1 MGLFLMFHL
10 VYICFFLFKLAS
22 HKKIEKKAHQEYSEN
37 TYSNKILPKRLN
49 ACKQSDFDELRST
62 SVLDTNKSLV

>member
-10 VYICFFLFKLAS
+10 VYIGFFLFKLAS

-37 TYSNKILPKRLN
+37 THSNKRLPKRLN
-49 ACKQSDFDELRST
+49 ACKQSDFDELRSS